1 MTDVDRGSTSSGSS
15 RALTFLP
22 ALAMVVTVFGIL
34 VGNGVI
40 LESGGVGDGDSIAD
54 TPTFIAP
61 AGPAFSIWSLI
72 YAFLVAY
79 VVWQA
84 LPVGAGSARARR
96 ILWPAVASLV
106 LNAAWILVVE
116 QLESAW
122 GSVVVMLLLL
132 GSLIAVH
139 RVLKAAPPESTVE
152 RWVVDI
158 GFGLYLG
165 WVNVATA
172 ANITFALVLA
182 GVDPPREV
190 AVPIAVVVL
199 AVLVGVAAYVLPRVS
214 EPLAVG
220 AAMTWGL
227 AWICVGRLTTTP
239 ESVVVAV
246 AAAVGALLTVG
257 LALRTAA
264 RAPSMAG

>member
-1 MTDVDRGSTSSGSS
+1 MTDDDRPS
-15 RALTFLP
+15 RALTFVP
-22 ALAMVVTVFGIL
+22 ALAMVVTLVGVL
-34 VGNGVI
+34 VGNGII
-40 LESGGVGDGDSIAD
+40 LNEGSVGEGDSIAD
-54 TPTFIAP
+54 TQTFITP
-61 AGPAFSIWSLI
+61 GGPAFSIWSLI

-84 LPVGAGSARARR
+84 MPQGARSNRMRA

-106 LNAAWILVVE
+106 LNAAWIWVVE
-116 QLESAW
+116 RVESAW

-132 GSLIAVH
+132 ASIVAVH
-139 RVLKAAPPESTVE
+139 RVLKTSPPESTVE

-172 ANITFALVLA
+172 ANITFALVLG
-182 GVDPPREV
+182 GVDPDRDV
-190 AVPIAVVVL
+190 AVPVAVVVL
-199 AVLVGVAAYVLPRVS
+199 LVIAGVAAYVLPRVS

-227 AWICVGRLTTTP
+227 AWICVDRLNASP
-239 ESVVVAV
+239 ESVVVAI
-246 AAAVGALLTVG
+246 AAAISALAVAG
-257 LALRTAA
+257 LAFRSAA
-264 RAPSMAG
+264 SPASANA

>member
-1 MTDVDRGSTSSGSS
+1 MTDVDLGSTSQS
-15 RALTFLP
+15 RALTFVP
-22 ALAMVVTVFGIL
+22 ALAMVVTIFGVL

-40 LESGGVGDGDSIAD
+40 LNEGSVGEGDSIAD
-54 TPTFIAP
+54 TATLITP

-84 LPVGAGSARARR
+84 LPAGASSRRARA
-96 ILWPAVASLV
+96 ILWPAVASLF

-116 QLESAW
+116 QAESAW
-122 GSVVVMLLLL
+122 GSVVVMVLLVA
-132 GSLIAVH
+132 SLVMVH
-139 RVLKAAPPESTVE
+139 RVLKATAPESTLE

-182 GVDPPREV
+182 GFEPARDV
-190 AVPIAVVVL
+190 AVPVAVVVL
-199 AVLVGVAAYVLPRVS
+199 AAIVGVAAYVLSRVS

-220 AAMTWGL
+220 AAMAWGL
-227 AWICVGRLTTTP
+227 AWICVDRLNASP

-246 AAAVGALLTVG
+246 AAGVASLAVIG
-257 LALRTAA
+257 LALRSAA
-264 RAPSMAG
+264 SPASTQA

>member
-1 MTDVDRGSTSSGSS
+1 MTDVDRGNTSPSSS
-15 RALTFLP
+15 RALTFVP
-22 ALAMVVTVFGIL
+22 ALAMVVTIFGIL

-40 LESGGVGDGDSIAD
+40 LESSGVGDGDSIAN
-54 TPTFIAP
+54 TPTLIAP
-61 AGPAFSIWSLI
+61 AGPAFTIWSLI

-84 LPVGAGSARARR
+84 LPAGADSRRTRA
-96 ILWPAVASLV
+96 ILWPAVASLL

-132 GSLIAVH
+132 GSLVVVH
-139 RVLKAAPPESTVE
+139 RVLRAKPPESTVE
-152 RWVVDI
+152 RWVLDV

-182 GVDPPREV
+182 GVDPPRDV
-190 AVPIAVVVL
+190 AVPVAVVVL
-199 AVLVGVAAYVLPRVS
+199 LVLVGVAAYVLPRVS

-220 AAMTWGL
+220 VAMAWGL
-227 AWICVGRLTTTP
+227 AWICVGRLTTEP
-239 ESVVVAV
+239 ESVVVGV
-246 AAAVGALLTVG
+246 AAGLGALLTG
-257 LALRTAA
+257 ALAVLATRLQGRT
-264 RAPSMAG
+264 